1 MAISSEINSTQTTQR
16 RPIEHGRSF
25 LIESLIVL
33 GFLMASLAVFAQI
46 FSGAQIEAVRARQ
59 LSQAVQLA
67 TNCAERFSADPTSVP
82 AKYEEGGL
90 VVTCVV
96 EPTPNGDAGTLYE
109 ASITVRDATGATEEE
124 VYALHTSRYVQGP
137 ADSTTGGKTA

>member
-1 MAISSEINSTQTTQR
+1 
-16 RPIEHGRSF
+16 
-25 LIESLIVL
+25 
-33 GFLMASLAVFAQI
+33 
-46 FSGAQIEAVRARQ
+46 
-59 LSQAVQLA
+59 VQLA

-82 AKYEEGGL
+82 AEYEEGGL

-109 ASITVRDATGATEEE
+109 ASITVCDATSATEEE